1 MKLVRQKIQIKSM
14 KLKENERASKN
25 FKLLGILLDE
35 YLSFN
40 DHIGKL
46 CSKIVKSL
54 FCINRVDS
62 VINPMYEYCIWLKE
76 INYSILFYSIF
87 IYAFYGCV

>member
-1 MKLVRQKIQIKSM
+1 VPKFVFKIYIVYN
-14 KLKENERASKN
+14 ENEVGMLEDPNLIYEIERKWESKKN
-25 FKLLGILLDE
+25 FNLLGILLDE

-54 FCINRVDS
+54 FCINRGNS
-62 VINPMYEYCIWLKE
+62 VINPMYEYSKVVE
-76 INYSILFYSIF
+76 
-87 IYAFYGCV
+87 GK